1 MESLSDLRNP
11 TASDYKL
18 TLQQMMNA
26 RLTRV
31 LRLQGKE
38 DATFYFDSAFSYDA
52 VADNDRG
59 IETKLLRTSLANSS
73 RNSVI
78 VFDAPETASL
88 PEGGR
93 YDEFSSRRRHRDDV
107 ISIEKKNLPGID
119 WVRCTAHFGAV
130 LSSTLRAVL
139 NFVEKNTLKRP
150 FFGVM
155 AIGKQIL

>member
-1 MESLSDLRNP
+1 MGLLSDLRNP

-88 PEGGR
+88 PEVVVTMR
-93 YDEFSSRRRHRDDV
+93 S
-107 ISIEKKNLPGID
+107 LP
-119 WVRCTAHFGAV
+119 VVAT
-130 LSSTLRAVL
+130 
-139 NFVEKNTLKRP
+139 E
-150 FFGVM
+150 M
-155 AIGKQIL
+155 M